1 MNVYKL
7 QGKAKCVFCGEDA
20 GLYVDEVDITVC
32 RKCGVTLYKKLGEHF
47 VPSAVPNVILRSES
61 QHRPLWHF
69 DGKTTEKA
77 ISQTPIVNKTEREYQ
92 CRLKHTKRRHK
103 RRYKR
108 HFSTNKFEQFTKHF
122 QQFFKKLK
130 SIRRIK

>member
-47 VPSAVPNVILRSES
+47 VPSAVPNVILRNEK
-61 QHRPLWHF
+61 QYRPLWRF
-69 DGKTTEKA
+69 DEEE
-77 ISQTPIVNKTEREYQ
+77 KTEDKDRAKTEITYQ
-92 CRLKHTKRRHK
+92 CRLKNRKPKK

-108 HFSTNKFEQFTKHF
+108 QFSTNKFEQLKKHF
-122 QQFFKKLK
+122 QQIFKKLK

>member
-47 VPSAVPNVILRSES
+47 VPSAVPNVILRSET
-61 QHRPLWHF
+61 QYRPLWHF
-69 DGKTTEKA
+69 DEKTTEKNP
-77 ISQTPIVNKTEREYQ
+77 IQTPTVTKAQREYS
-92 CRLKHTKRRHK
+92 CRLKPTKQGRK
-103 RRYKR
+103 IRYKR
-108 HFSTNKFEQFTKHF
+108 HFSTNTFERFTKHF

-130 SIRRIK
+130 SIRRTK